1 MKKASDLISA
11 LEATPRFSDDPPI
24 LVRLAPNGAINGA
37 VYGESDIRNIRWD
50 AEQGHIL
57 IYVHH
62 ICPKPETADHYYWNG
77 KLLDAMDRDELQAA
91 LVMMLDKQPVAKI
104 TGTAPAAK
112 DAPKATTPAP
122 AKS

>member
-1 MKKASDLISA
+1 MKKSSDLIA
-11 LEATPRFSDDPPI
+11 AIEATPKFSDDPPVQ
-24 LVRLAPNGAINGA
+24 VRLSPNGATNG
-37 VYGESDIRNIRWD
+37 VIYGEADIRNIGWD
-50 AEQGHIL
+50 AEQGNIVL
-57 IYVHH
+57 YVHH
-62 ICPKPETADHYYWNG
+62 LCPKPEFAVRYYWNG

-91 LVMMLDKQPVAKI
+91 LVMMLEKQPVAKI